1 MTKKKKEEVK
11 QDVAEDI
18 VLDTDTQQEVIED
31 DIVFEEENLTD
42 SKVAKKLRERLKK
55 CEEEKK
61 EYLDGWQRMKADV
74 VNNKKYEI
82 ERLKRVG
89 DSAKESL
96 LADII
101 PVLDSFDMAFKG
113 EAWSKVDDVW
123 QKGVEYIHT
132 QFIQALEN
140 NGALAYGAI
149 GDTFDP
155 MLHDASEEKDTDNK
169 EDDGK
174 IISINRMGYKIG
186 DRVVRPAQV
195 VVAKFKK

>member
-1 MTKKKKEEVK
+1 MTKKKKIEE
-11 QDVAEDI
+11 EDGLI
-18 VLDTDTQQEVIED
+18 ESELDIED
-31 DIVFEEENLTD
+31 VVFEEENLTD
-42 SKVAKKLRERLKK
+42 NKVVKRLRERLKK

-61 EYLDGWQRMKADV
+61 EYLDGWQRMKADA
-74 VNNKKYEI
+74 VNNKKNDI
-82 ERLKRVG
+82 ERFKRAA
-89 DSAKESL
+89 DSAKESI

-140 NGALAYGAI
+140 NNATAYGAI

-155 MLHDASEEKDTDNK
+155 MLHDASEEKDTDKK

-174 IISINRMGYKIG
+174 IISVNRMGYKIG